1 MKIAKMFALVIAAS
15 IVLPTA
21 ASAKYK
27 TLTITMVGY
36 CDVFTVKQFTRTFIT
51 LTEDP
56 SSCDKAL
63 GIGEIGKTHL
73 SGSVATA
80 GVVLNDDASKP
91 LYMEMKFPL
100 KGGLI
105 QFFKIGAGGYPEQTM
120 DTAYTVERSRLKGPR
135 SGQSLSSVLSH

>member
-1 MKIAKMFALVIAAS
+1 MKKAIVSAIALAAM
-15 IVLPTA
+15 VAAPGV

-27 TLTITMVGY
+27 VYTVSMVGY
-36 CDVFTVKQFTRTFIT
+36 CDVFTVKQFTKMFIT

-63 GIGEIGKTHL
+63 GIGEIGKTNL

-80 GVVLNDDASKP
+80 GVVLNGDAEHP

-105 QFFKIGAGGYPEQTM
+105 QFFKIGPYGDPEQTM
-120 DTAYTVERSRLKGPR
+120 DTVYTIERVRPKAPRGGP
-135 SGQSLSSVLSH
+135 SLSSALNR